1 MRRTVRIVLK
11 ATVVVV
17 ILLLL
22 TLAIAWI
29 RSVPAPLPAGSESA
43 ARRAPGPRGV
53 GKVDLEWVDP
63 SRPTPANGDFAG
75 APERRFAVTLWYPK
89 EDAAP
94 HPLLVYSH
102 GFMSNR
108 HGGRYLAEHLAS
120 YGYVVVAADFPL
132 SNGDAPGGANF
143 ADVINQPAD
152 VSFLIDQA
160 LALTGD
166 ARPFAGELDR
176 ARVGALG
183 LSLGGLTTTLVVAHP
198 EMRDPRIRA
207 AVSIAGPGDIFG
219 RDYFAAAPPLL
230 MIAGTAD
237 EIVDYEENAAPIP
250 ARLREGGLLTIAG
263 ATHVGFT
270 HVATG
275 FLRVFRSADAFIC
288 SLSKDNFEARVH
300 PFAGRFGGPELG
312 LVEPPTFT
320 PACTKE
326 LTATVTPKRQQ
337 DVTAVAAH
345 AFFAGLFDADEGA
358 RAEHRRFLH
367 ETLPAELDDVRFT
380 PAAGGM

>member
-29 RSVPAPLPAGSESA
+29 RSVPAPLPADSESA
-43 ARRAPGPRGV
+43 ARRAPGPHAV
-53 GKVDLEWVDP
+53 GAIDLEWIDP
-63 SRPTPANGDFAG
+63 SRPTQANGDFAG
-75 APERRFAVTLWYPK
+75 APERRLPVTLWYPK
-89 EDAAP
+89 EDAAA
-94 HPLLVYSH
+94 HPLVVYSH
-102 GFMSNR
+102 GFRSNR
-108 HGGRYLAEHLAS
+108 RGGMYLAEHLAS
-120 YGYVVVAADFPL
+120 RGYVVVAADFPL
-132 SNGDAPGGANF
+132 SKGDAPGGANF
-143 ADVINQPAD
+143 ADVANQPAD

-166 ARPFAGELDR
+166 ARPFAGELDP

-183 LSLGGLTTTLVVAHP
+183 LSLGGLTTTLVAAHP
-198 EMRDPRIRA
+198 TMRDPRIKA

-250 ARLREGGLLTIAG
+250 ARLREGGLLTITG

-275 FLRVFRSADAFIC
+275 FLRVFSSADAFIC
-288 SLSKDNFEARVH
+288 SLAKESFEARAH

-312 LVEPPTFT
+312 LLEPATFT

-326 LTATVTPKRQQ
+326 LAASVTPKRQQ
-337 DVTAVAAH
+337 DLTTVAVH
-345 AFFAGLFDADEGA
+345 AFFASRFDADEGA
-358 RAEHRRFLH
+358 RVEHRRFLR
-367 ETLPAELDDVRFT
+367 ETLPAEFEAVSFT
-380 PAAGGM
+380 PAAGQP